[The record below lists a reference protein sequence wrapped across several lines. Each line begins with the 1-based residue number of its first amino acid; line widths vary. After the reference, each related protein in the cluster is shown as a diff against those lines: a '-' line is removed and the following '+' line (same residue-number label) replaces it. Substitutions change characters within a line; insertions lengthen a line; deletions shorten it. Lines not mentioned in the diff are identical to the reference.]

1 LLPAPP
7 RTEGGQRRYA
17 QGAVQRLGFIRHAR
31 DLGFDIAA
39 IRELIA
45 LAGEPDRPCA
55 DADRI
60 ASAQLDSVKSK
71 IAGLKLLQKELERML
86 HNCAHGTI
94 SDCRVVETL
103 GDHALCASGMI
114 SSCRCSPRK
123 FRHRH
128 SRATAHMRGR
138 PRNGNPGMRRL
149 DSHCAG
155 MTEEG
160 AAITRFWAAP
170 PSRAARTASDSAPRP
185 RGRP

>member
-1 LLPAPP
+1 MADSQAISRADSGTFALSIGDLSRRTGCNIQTIRYYEQIGLLAAPP
-7 RTEGGQRRYA
+7 RTEGGQRRFA
-17 QGAVQRLGFIRHAR
+17 PGAVQRLGFIRHAR

-60 ASAQLDSVKSK
+60 ARAQLESVKSK

-103 GDHALCASGMI
+103 GDHALCN
-114 SSCRCSPRK
+114 
-123 FRHRH
+123 
-128 SRATAHMRGR
+128 TAHTKQV
-138 PRNGNPGMRRL
+138 
-149 DSHCAG
+149 HH
-155 MTEEG
+155 
-160 AAITRFWAAP
+160 
-170 PSRAARTASDSAPRP
+170 
-185 RGRP
+185 

>member
-1 LLPAPP
+1 MAVSRASELSIGDLARRTGCNIQTIRYYEQIGLLAAPP

-17 QGAVQRLGFIRHAR
+17 GGAVQRLSFIRHAR

-45 LAGEPDRPCA
+45 LAGEPDRPCE

-60 ASAQLDSVKSK
+60 ALTQLESVKSK

-103 GDHALCASGMI
+103 GDHALCASG
-114 SSCRCSPRK
+114 
-123 FRHRH
+123 HQH
-128 SRATAHMRGR
+128 A
-138 PRNGNPGMRRL
+138 
-149 DSHCAG
+149 
-155 MTEEG
+155 
-160 AAITRFWAAP
+160 
-170 PSRAARTASDSAPRP
+170 
-185 RGRP
+185 

>member
-1 LLPAPP
+1 MADSQAISRADSGTFALSIGDLSRRTGCNIQTIRYYEQIGLLAAPP
-7 RTEGGQRRYA
+7 RTEGGQRRFA
-17 QGAVQRLGFIRHAR
+17 PGAVQRLGFIRHAR

-60 ASAQLDSVKSK
+60 ARAQLDSVKSE

-103 GDHALCASGMI
+103 GDHALCN
-114 SSCRCSPRK
+114 
-123 FRHRH
+123 
-128 SRATAHMRGR
+128 TAHTKQV
-138 PRNGNPGMRRL
+138 
-149 DSHCAG
+149 HH
-155 MTEEG
+155 
-160 AAITRFWAAP
+160 
-170 PSRAARTASDSAPRP
+170 
-185 RGRP
+185 